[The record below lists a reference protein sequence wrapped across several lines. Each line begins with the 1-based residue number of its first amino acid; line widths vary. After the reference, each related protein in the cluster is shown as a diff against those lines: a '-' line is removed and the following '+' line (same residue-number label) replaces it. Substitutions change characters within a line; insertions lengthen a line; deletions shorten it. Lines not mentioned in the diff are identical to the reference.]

1 MPYAAEHIP
10 TYKRNRRPKRRP
22 TQRGKCTIKESD
34 LRRQVR
40 WNLEKLEKEYVTVE
54 TVDAA
59 HLIAVL
65 RLDRIVTG
73 YDRECG
79 GRNALLK
86 LRKDAGLEWRKEHGK
101 TLYDVTDTVA
111 KLHEWM
117 KA

>member
-1 MPYAAEHIP
+1 MPYAAEYIP
-10 TYKRNRRPKRRP
+10 TYKRNGRPKRKP
-22 TQRGKCTIKESD
+22 TPRGKCTIKESD

-40 WNLEKLEKEYVTVE
+40 WNLDKLEKEYVTVE

-73 YDRECG
+73 YDREAG

-86 LRKDAGLEWRKEHGK
+86 LRKDAGLEWHKERGK
-101 TLYDVTDTVA
+101 TVYAVTDTVA
-111 KLHEWM
+111 KLRDWM
-117 KA
+117 EA